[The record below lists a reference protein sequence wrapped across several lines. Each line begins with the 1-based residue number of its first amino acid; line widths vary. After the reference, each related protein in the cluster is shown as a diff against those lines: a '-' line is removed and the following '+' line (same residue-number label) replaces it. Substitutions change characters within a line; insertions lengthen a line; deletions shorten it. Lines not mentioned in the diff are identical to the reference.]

1 MANATCTQDAAVRLM
16 LKFPFWSELY
26 YSMGVIE
33 DYDIPTLATNGRL
46 MWVNPDFWKT
56 LSLNLK
62 ISAIAHEVA
71 HKMLLHCSRRGHRNP
86 MLWNIAADY
95 VVNAML
101 EENGMEIGKGWIHDM
116 KYAGWS
122 VEAVYSDL
130 EKQAKQQQPQ
140 PQQGKGE
147 PGDEQGQQAGGEGEG
162 SSEGGQEGD
171 DDADGGDAQGG
182 PATQPGGGADV
193 DVPGVT
199 QEQKD
204 KYGHDIKEVEG
215 TPEQKEQYE
224 QEVQKAVQKA
234 IMTAR
239 AMGSMPSGVEQAV
252 EDAYEPAKEPWYNH
266 LHRFMQALSVAEYNW
281 AKTNKK
287 LGAVHGFCAPHH
299 YSESLGEIV
308 LGYDT
313 SGSVC
318 NAADQ
323 AQFSA
328 HVQAIFAEAK
338 PQKVHVVYFDAK
350 VQRVNV
356 YEHGDMEFVNKPK
369 GGGGTDFRPV
379 FDYIEDEGIVP
390 AVLIMLTDTYG
401 TFPTVEPEYPVIWAS
416 VEAQGNAPW
425 GDVIYVE

>member
-26 YSMGVIE
+26 YSMGVVE
-33 DYDIPTLATNGRL
+33 DYTIPTLATDGRTL
-46 MWVNPDFWKT
+46 WVNPDFWKT
-56 LSLNLK
+56 MTLSVK

-71 HKMLLHCSRRGHRNP
+71 HKMLLHCTRRGHRNP
-86 MLWNIAADY
+86 LLWNIAADY
-95 VVNAML
+95 VVNNML
-101 EENGMEIGKGWIHDM
+101 AENGMELGKSWLHNP

-130 EKQAKQQQPQ
+130 EKQAQQQQQQPQ
-140 PQQGKGE
+140 PQGGQGNGEVEQSKGEGEAGQESDE
-147 PGDEQGQQAGGEGEG
+147 PGDED
-162 SSEGGQEGD
+162 SEGGS
-171 DDADGGDAQGG
+171 DAGAQPGQQGG
-182 PATQPGGGADV
+182 TV
-193 DVPGVT
+193 SVSVPGVT
-199 QEQKD
+199 QEQMD
-204 KYGHDIKEVEG
+204 QHAHDIKEVEG
-215 TPEQKEQYE
+215 SPEQKEKYE

-239 AMGSMPSGVEQAV
+239 AMGSMPAGVEVAV

-266 LHRFMQALSVAEYNW
+266 LHRFMQSLSVAEYNW
-281 AKTNKK
+281 AKINKK
-287 LGAVHGFCAPHH
+287 IGAVHGFCAPHH

-328 HVQAIFAEAK
+328 HVQAIFGEAK
-338 PQKVHVVYFDAK
+338 PAKVHVCYFDAK
-350 VQRVNV
+350 VQRVDV
-356 YEHGDMEFVNKPK
+356 YEQGDMEFVNKPK

-379 FDYIEDEGIVP
+379 FDYIEQEGIVP

-401 TFPTVEPEYPVIWAS
+401 TFPAVEPEYPVIWAS